1 MYMKSHRI
9 WCRNWMNWLR
19 NMTLSQIV
27 AVWGLMQG
35 LEMEIPVG
43 QVAAKALEKGLII
56 ITAGSNVVRFV
67 PPLVIEKEHVDEMVT
82 KLDEVLATF

>member
-1 MYMKSHRI
+1 
-9 WCRNWMNWLR
+9 
-19 NMTLSQIV
+19 MT
-27 AVWGLMQG
+27 
-35 LEMEIPVG
+35 IPVG

-67 PPLVIEKEHVDEMVT
+67 PPLVIEKEHVDEMAA